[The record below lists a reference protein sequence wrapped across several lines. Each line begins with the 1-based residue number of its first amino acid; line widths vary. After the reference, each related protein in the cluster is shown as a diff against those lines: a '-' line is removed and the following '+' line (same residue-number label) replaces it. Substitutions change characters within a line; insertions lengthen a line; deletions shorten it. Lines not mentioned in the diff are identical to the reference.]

1 MDVFTDIEVEQ
12 IVFMCGSQVG
22 KTETINNCL
31 GYLIEIDPGPTLI
44 IHPSLEMADAW
55 SKERLAPLIRD
66 TPSLT
71 PLVGDARAK
80 SGENTIRHKD
90 FPGGYIAI
98 TGANSPAGLAAR
110 PIRYLFADEV
120 DRYSKSA
127 GSEGDP
133 ISLAVKRTQTFW
145 NKKKVYDSTP
155 TDKGFSRIETLFNAS
170 DQRHY
175 YVPCPDCGHMQTL
188 KFGGPDAD
196 FGFKWNSPNGVHDYN
211 SVWYMCAQKQCR
223 IEERD
228 KNRMLT
234 LGQWRP
240 HAAFTGT
247 AGFHIS
253 GLYSPWKTYHDLI
266 KEFIDEKKLPET
278 YKTWYNT
285 ILALPYEVKGD
296 QPETDPLMARREDY
310 GETIPDGVL
319 LIVAG
324 VDTQNNRL
332 VVRIQGYGHDWE
344 QWLLDYFDIPG
355 DPALPDVWNHLDKVL
370 ERTFITGDGVE
381 LRIVS
386 ALIDSGGHRTNSV
399 YDYVTKESEKRQ
411 KRLIYASKGHAKMGM
426 PVIRAPKAKNKEGVW
441 LHMIGTDTT
450 KEIIYAH
457 IDLQYPGP
465 GYCHFPFK
473 GFNSKRPIELDFF
486 KEQTSEKMVMRYDK
500 TGHPIQVWEVVHKRN
515 EALDCDVLC
524 YAAAKNLQPVFTE
537 LAGEIQNVKKKQA
550 GQPVKETPKQQRKR
564 RRVISKGIGGR

>member
-1 MDVFTDIEVEQ
+1 MTPSPANQAHETLIAGIKRSAKVLKPPANQTVTEWANQKRRLSKEGSAEPGQFTTARAPYQAEWMEVFTDIEVEQ

-22 KTETINNCL
+22 KTETINNCI
-31 GYLIEIDPGPTLI
+31 GYLIEVDPGPTLI
-44 IHPSLEMADAW
+44 IHPSLEMGDAW

-71 PLVGDARAK
+71 NLVGDAKAK

-120 DRYSKSA
+120 DRYGKSA
-127 GSEGDP
+127 GAEGDP

-145 NKKKVYDSTP
+145 NRKKVYDSTP
-155 TDKGFSRIETLFNAS
+155 TNKGVSRIESLFLES

-175 YVPCPDCGHMQTL
+175 YVPCPECGHMQTL
-188 KFGGPDAD
+188 EFGGPDAD
-196 FGFKWNSPNGVHDYN
+196 FGYKWDSPGGVHDFD
-211 SVWYMCAQKQCR
+211 SVWYMCVNKQCR

-240 HAAFTGT
+240 HATFNGT
-247 AGFHIS
+247 AGFHLS
-253 GLYSPWKTYHDLI
+253 GLYSPWKTNHALI
-266 KEFIDEKKLPET
+266 KEFIEEKKLPET

-285 ILALPYEVKGD
+285 ILALPWEVKGD

-310 GETIPDGVL
+310 GDTIPDGVL

-324 VDTQNNRL
+324 IDTQNNRL

-386 ALIDSGGHRTNSV
+386 AFIDSGGHRTAAV
-399 YDYVTKESEKRQ
+399 YDYVTKDNEKRQ

-426 PVIRAPKAKNKEGVW
+426 PVVRAPKAKNKEGVW
-441 LHMIGTDTT
+441 LHMIGTDTS

-465 GYCHFPFK
+465 
-473 GFNSKRPIELDFF
+473 
-486 KEQTSEKMVMRYDK
+486 
-500 TGHPIQVWEVVHKRN
+500 
-515 EALDCDVLC
+515 
-524 YAAAKNLQPVFTE
+524 
-537 LAGEIQNVKKKQA
+537 
-550 GQPVKETPKQQRKR
+550 
-564 RRVISKGIGGR
+564 